1 MKKFLSIVPRWIP
14 ALLLM
19 LAIFLFS
26 SRASAD
32 LPDFY
37 DWDYFIKK
45 SAHAVGYWLLTLS
58 YLHGLKWNKKYY
70 ALAWLLALAY
80 AVTDEFHQ
88 SFVPGRQASVFDV
101 LIFDNLGAAFALLLY
116 FIYWRKHEKE
126 IYPT

>member
-26 SRASAD
+26 SRASVD

-45 SAHAVGYWLLTLS
+45 SAHAVGYGLLALS
-58 YLHGLKWNKKYY
+58 YLHALKWNKKYY
-70 ALAWLLALAY
+70 ILAWLLALAY
-80 AVTDEFHQ
+80 AITDEFHQ
-88 SFVPGRQASVFDV
+88 SFVPGRNASIRDI
-101 LIFDNLGAAFALLLY
+101 LIFDNLGALFALFVHYLY
-116 FIYWRKHEKE
+116 QRKYKKEK
-126 IYPT
+126 